1 MVIKSIT
8 EKQVM
13 QKRPDRQS
21 HATLDSTEYNSKLA
35 YCAPTLTILGKA
47 AELTQGNETQQSCDA
62 MGPGHGIDPCS
73 P

>member
-1 MVIKSIT
+1 
-8 EKQVM
+8 M

-21 HATLDSTEYNSKLA
+21 HATLDSTESNSKLA

-47 AELTQGNETQQSCDA
+47 AELTQGNEYEARCDSPL
-62 MGPGHGIDPCS
+62 MGPGNDPCS

>member
-1 MVIKSIT
+1 
-8 EKQVM
+8 M

-21 HATLDSTEYNSKLA
+21 HATLDSTESNSKLA

-47 AELTQGNETQQSCDA
+47 AELTQGNEGGVTCDSPLP
-62 MGPGHGIDPCS
+62 GPGIDTCS

>member
-1 MVIKSIT
+1 
-8 EKQVM
+8 M

-21 HATLDSTEYNSKLA
+21 HATLDSTESNSKLA

-47 AELTQGNETQQSCDA
+47 AELTQGKQPAQSCDNPF
-62 MGPGHGIDPCS
+62 PGEGLDPCS

>member
-1 MVIKSIT
+1 
-8 EKQVM
+8 M

-21 HATLDSTEYNSKLA
+21 HATLDSTESNSKLA

-47 AELTQGNETQQSCDA
+47 AELTQGNESGVVCDSPFP
-62 MGPGHGIDPCS
+62 GPGIDTCS